1 MIGSC
6 VPRQSGVMSGSNLL
20 KVKVPF
26 FSSDD

>member
-6 VPRQSGVMSGSNLL
+6 VPRQHEGISQSNLL
-20 KVKVPF
+20 KDRVPY